1 MNGSDR
7 REAIMALYEMFP
19 SFRKAVIGTFNKKVF
34 DLTRIQLIMMMTL
47 YYKGSVSMGT
57 LAKLVDTSNEQITR
71 AAGKLTDKG
80 YVTREQDKNNR
91 RIVNISLSE
100 NAHSIIAEAEKEF
113 LDNLQNRFD
122 NVSDSDM
129 IKLKESAEFISE
141 LLNRVADEE

>member
-1 MNGSDR
+1 M
-7 REAIMALYEMFP
+7 
-19 SFRKAVIGTFNKKVF
+19 
-34 DLTRIQLIMMMTL
+34 
-47 YYKGSVSMGT
+47 
-57 LAKLVDTSNEQITR
+57 
-71 AAGKLTDKG
+71 
-80 YVTREQDKNNR
+80 
-91 RIVNISLSE
+91 NISLSE